1 MVGERRNGNLLVQLG
16 PSLQAYP
23 EELIRQRRTHDGQTE
38 YLIRWCL
45 VTVDDG
51 SSCRGVAGETG
62 GPSGG
67 GNSVGGSGGSTSG
80 EAKPENIL
88 MWMTMEDVFANCPTL
103 LGKRKAEAQRPLQ
116 PQEKQRGGKAADGAP
131 RAGEEFPADV
141 TFDEVELSDM
151 KQDVKNLVCRA
162 RKQMAKKSDFSINIM
177 HTIHVLSAYA
187 SIGSLVGVFKETG
200 ALNLLMELL
209 CNKETQTRRSAGKM
223 LRALASHDAG
233 SRAYVL
239 LSLSQQDGIEQHM
252 DFDNRYTLLELFAET
267 TSSEEHGISFE
278 GIHLPQIPGKL
289 LFSLVK
295 RYLCVTSLMDKLNT
309 AGAEAGSERQDGSP
323 APTASGSAHQTELL
337 RLQKEFDFTMAMA
350 NLISELVRVMGWD
363 RNRKPPDCSGRQP
376 GGGVAGGDELVE
388 EVPHPI
394 LRSIFQPRFCTS
406 SVSPAAGSPDS
417 APTATPTKKKGG
429 NGFKARSDFS
439 SRSAYV
445 EYVQDSL
452 KSGMAVRMLEDYEE
466 VSAGDEGEFRYSN
479 DGSPPVQVYWNSLSR
494 TYWVHWHMVEILG
507 SGSSSQSDRETQEK
521 ASTLTETLKLTAVSQ
536 TFFSKP
542 PGGLYSLPYLTE
554 ALQVEPVLLSRAE
567 WWEVL
572 FFIKKLE
579 PKQQQEVHSLLQQ
592 SLEDQEVQ
600 PDDASLIGLSVPGD
614 VSKKLLHY
622 LKQALPSWCLDD
634 LLCSHAFCKHY
645 LQRGGGSLEDEEL
658 LAESSL
664 APPALGGGTQS
675 FTSSSLASSS
685 SAKGSVSKKAKKEV
699 PLDSGSSET
708 ESELPSEDDS
718 KYPDDLED
726 KMKVFNNPRVQG
738 KKSLLEKLGEVV
750 DILKKGGSASEPTQ
764 QLAAV
769 LFMTRLLEEKSA
781 QDKNSMRSDSA
792 QTIRDKVLK
801 LLVELLGSSSRD
813 VVTSTLRMIHILM
826 VKYEWRVCFA
836 TEGGVKAILSCM
848 QEFSTVVHVLQLG
861 LATLKVIT
869 GASKHDL
876 RSVGSSLPLS
886 ESGTQMMLEIFASI
900 GSATPEGSKGLLS
913 TIPSALDLMLKTKG
927 CMLSVRNGLLVIIML
942 IASHKSLAEQL
953 VACGVTAVLKNCLR
967 LSRAETMLAIIA
979 LNHISMVHKL
989 ESKESQDQLDFKDTE
1004 LQMLVVSLK
1013 ELTVT
1018 KEVIQTL
1025 EQLLCDDTSQLEDK
1039 RRQVTRSRDT
1049 YQDLVRLMEQH
1060 RADRAVQLSILRILN
1075 KFLDNYE
1082 EDMLPWHESIE
1093 PCLSTMTAFIND
1105 REVVQLFIR
1114 FLYRLASLNKDYA
1127 VVMCRLGTKESLV
1140 KALDK
1145 HSTNLLLVTELRDL
1159 ISDCEKYASLYKKM
1173 TTSVLAGC
1181 IQMVLGQ
1188 IEEHRRSHQPINI
1201 PFFDVF
1207 LRNLC
1212 QGSSVELK
1220 EDKCWEKVEVS
1231 SNHHRAN
1238 KLTDKNPKTYW
1249 ESNGCTGS
1257 HFINIYMHKGVVIRQ
1272 LAILVASEDSSYMPA
1287 RILVLGGDDPANIN
1301 TELNTV
1307 NVAASASRVVLLENM
1322 TRFWSIIQI
1331 RIKRCQQG
1339 GIDTRV
1345 HGFEVL
1351 GPKPTFWP
1359 VFKEQLCRRTYLF
1372 YSTKAHTWCQ
1382 EVVEDKAQLLQLFNK
1397 LNSALRHEQMFADRF
1412 LPDAEAAEALGRTCW
1427 EALISPIVH
1436 SITLSESK
1444 ASSPLSWLLSEYLE
1458 NLEVARRCKSRAA
1471 IFNSRVRRL
1480 THLLV
1485 HVDTSSADGEE
1496 LKPPAKS
1503 NGKEGKNK
1511 DSSAASSSSSSS
1523 SSKPKVKTS
1532 SSIAGIALCW
1542 QGVVQRQVKKFLESS
1557 CSLPDFVERYRTLYL
1572 RLKNAMEEL
1581 FGQQTAFVLALRHG
1595 FSAALLQLSILRAMH
1610 VSERFAQYIDHM
1622 IQASAAPS
1630 GGVET
1635 LQRLQQFLEPMLFLS
1650 GLELAN
1656 TFEHFYRYYLGDR
1669 LLAQGNVWLESAVID
1684 QIGSC
1689 FPSRFPQ
1696 QMLKN
1701 LSESEE
1707 LQQEF
1712 HLYRLQQL
1720 DRHLQEQ
1727 DQVMEDWEES
1737 EEEAE
1742 VQVLVLSPRC
1752 WAVSSGCFLD
1762 EPAKHFPAELC
1773 SYLNHF
1779 TQFYSHSQSMYSL
1792 SHSKPR
1798 RLQWTW
1804 LGHGELRL
1812 GGWTLHVSTLQ
1823 MFVLLHF
1830 NTQEEVRVQQLLQES
1845 GLSAAVLMHALQ
1857 PLVADGGPLT
1867 CSSEEEPSAAVL
1879 QLNQQVAS
1887 RSLQGE
1893 PSSLQLLPRQ
1903 TYLNVDEDAAGTL
1916 ERKRNFI
1923 YCLIVHIMKQEKEMH
1938 IDNLVFKVMDSCQK
1952 QEAARSPGGGRF
1964 GCSTGDVLSCIMHVI
1979 NKGCVRRNDDNPHIV
1994 EFVPDDPATPQKGHA
2009 HFSFGRAG
2017 SRKDSTADISLVPA
2031 PQQFEDGVLDSV
2043 LFSMGRT
2050 MTREEVRQLMQRT
2063 VQQVSATLSLDSDR
2077 AEHLLIH
2084 CRWNVDLVVQR
2095 YTDDPDALIMAA
2107 GLTCRNPQPPSPA
2120 PSCPV
2125 CLGPRGPDAEPVP
2138 TLSCMHYC
2146 CRSCWQEYLT
2156 ARIEQNLVM
2165 NCNCPITDCQAR
2177 PTSQFFLSIL
2187 TDRDTVAKYENAL
2200 LRGYVECCSNLTWC
2214 TNPQGCDQILCKEAV
2229 GGVGTCS
2236 RCCWSSCFSCNFPE
2250 AHYPASC
2257 SHMSQWMDDGGFY
2270 EGMSMEA
2277 QSKHLAKLIS
2287 KRCPSCQAQ
2296 IEKNEGCLHMTCAK
2310 CNHGFCWRCLK
2321 PWKPT
2326 HKDYY
2331 NCSAMV
2337 SKAARQEKKFQDYNE
2352 RCTFHHQAKDFAV
2365 GLESKVSSINEAL
2378 QMKSLTFVIDACKVL
2393 AQSRKVLAYSCVYS
2407 YYNQETEKMDVM
2419 EQQTEAL
2426 DLHTNALQILLEET
2440 LLQCTDLAS
2449 CVRLLK
2455 PEHLNTGLELI
2466 RRIQERL
2473 LAILQH
2479 STQDFRV
2486 GYQTNSGQ
2494 EPETTQASSLSNHTD
2509 TNKRSKS
2516 NRGSDSGDSDN
2527 NTFNAEEGGEDAE
2540 EDDDEYDEEY
2550 VPEWHEDYD
2559 EDDIDEDDFF
2569 SDDDESENLE
2579 RDFNPFD

>member
-1 MVGERRNGNLLVQLG
+1 TMVGERRNGNLLVQLG

-51 SSCRGVAGETG
+51 SR
-62 GPSGG
+62 
-67 GNSVGGSGGSTSG
+67 GGSGGSTSG

-116 PQEKQRGGKAADGAP
+116 PQEKQLG
-131 RAGEEFPADV
+131 DV

-252 DFDNRYTLLELFAET
+252 DFDNRFTLLELFAET

-309 AGAEAGSERQDGSP
+309 AE
-323 APTASGSAHQTELL
+323 GSAHQTELL

-363 RNRKPPDCSGRQP
+363 RNRKPPDGSGRQP
-376 GGGVAGGDELVE
+376 GGGVACSEERAE
-388 EVPHPI
+388 EVPRPI

-406 SVSPAAGSPDS
+406 SVSPAAGSPVS
-417 APTATPTKKKGG
+417 APAATPTKKRGG

-554 ALQVEPVLLSRAE
+554 ALQAEPLLLSRAE

-622 LKQALPSWCLDD
+622 LKQALPSWCLGD
-634 LLCSHAFCKHY
+634 LLLLVELRHY
-645 LQRGGGSLEDEEL
+645 LGVAQLFLGGS
-658 LAESSL
+658 
-664 APPALGGGTQS
+664 
-675 FTSSSLASSS
+675 
-685 SAKGSVSKKAKKEV
+685 
-699 PLDSGSSET
+699 
-708 ESELPSEDDS
+708 
-718 KYPDDLED
+718 
-726 KMKVFNNPRVQG
+726 
-738 KKSLLEKLGEVV
+738 
-750 DILKKGGSASEPTQ
+750 Q
-764 QLAAV
+764 QLAAQQLGLCLQGGDTLLHLLLHLQDRKLQLQPDSSKPFSGQRRMGHQSIIHKISSTWHLVCKPELSVEKQKFLLMPYKYETETWIISLYRPINSFTGQKLQRTNLVLYQILMSQIESVMESLNTTMTLTLTYIFILSTRCGLNKPMALHQYYFTFYLEIVSVYSCHTVSVLIIALKFPLISIILSWFIAMSTLVSFLLDLFYRLLTIINLHSSPAAPPNHHVSHHVLIFHCSASEFLCHNSHLVRRSVLCPASPVSGFCSMCGAGRLGSVSMGKRQTDINLLKQRKQFRAV
-769 LFMTRLLEEKSA
+769 LFYQPRFKPDRLQLRCLNERSLSWCHHVYQSDFLLSFHGSGQLSNGNKTLFNISCCFDVITELKKTSVQKYQTKHDLMLHNTVLPSYSKSKLA
-781 QDKNSMRSDSA
+781 LLLKVIFIIGYYETFLQDNWGSA
-792 QTIRDKVLK
+792 KLVHVFLSLLK
-801 LLVELLGSSSRD
+801 SGSSKNLVSILYNGILEVRLSKL
-813 VVTSTLRMIHILM
+813 VNHVKKILM
-826 VKYEWRVCFA
+826 VLRDSNYHRFNNTSLYLLLDFSEREDF
-836 TEGGVKAILSCM
+836 ILLCLSHN
-848 QEFSTVVHVLQLG
+848 EE
-861 LATLKVIT
+861 TL
-869 GASKHDL
+869 S
-876 RSVGSSLPLS
+876 GSFGSD
-886 ESGTQMMLEIFASI
+886 
-900 GSATPEGSKGLLS
+900 GSAVPVLIHSVCHTAAHCAATDTDSILTDIIQPGICVFLLTSASLRKVLVLRTVENRATARVRIVLGSFSSRNENLADLNISCVLFWSLLLNLVLIS
-913 TIPSALDLMLKTKG
+913 IIISINKCCIYM
-927 CMLSVRNGLLVIIML
+927 SVNISIYG
-942 IASHKSLAEQL
+942 
-953 VACGVTAVLKNCLR
+953 
-967 LSRAETMLAIIA
+967 A
-979 LNHISMVHKL
+979 LNPWGPDGAPYAIWIKQLLLRRYSCRISDPTGWGTDPICSSSELKAGQNENSLTPGAVWRLKEFVL
-989 ESKESQDQLDFKDTE
+989 FAEVLNRSKE
-1004 LQMLVVSLK
+1004 LK
-1013 ELTVT
+1013 
-1018 KEVIQTL
+1018 
-1025 EQLLCDDTSQLEDK
+1025 
-1039 RRQVTRSRDT
+1039 
-1049 YQDLVRLMEQH
+1049 
-1060 RADRAVQLSILRILN
+1060 IL
-1075 KFLDNYE
+1075 KPF
-1082 EDMLPWHESIE
+1082 
-1093 PCLSTMTAFIND
+1093 AFS
-1105 REVVQLFIR
+1105 F
-1114 FLYRLASLNKDYA
+1114 
-1127 VVMCRLGTKESLV
+1127 
-1140 KALDK
+1140 
-1145 HSTNLLLVTELRDL
+1145 
-1159 ISDCEKYASLYKKM
+1159 
-1173 TTSVLAGC
+1173 
-1181 IQMVLGQ
+1181 
-1188 IEEHRRSHQPINI
+1188 
-1201 PFFDVF
+1201 
-1207 LRNLC
+1207 
-1212 QGSSVELK
+1212 
-1220 EDKCWEKVEVS
+1220 
-1231 SNHHRAN
+1231 
-1238 KLTDKNPKTYW
+1238 
-1249 ESNGCTGS
+1249 
-1257 HFINIYMHKGVVIRQ
+1257 
-1272 LAILVASEDSSYMPA
+1272 
-1287 RILVLGGDDPANIN
+1287 
-1301 TELNTV
+1301 
-1307 NVAASASRVVLLENM
+1307 
-1322 TRFWSIIQI
+1322 
-1331 RIKRCQQG
+1331 
-1339 GIDTRV
+1339 
-1345 HGFEVL
+1345 
-1351 GPKPTFWP
+1351 
-1359 VFKEQLCRRTYLF
+1359 
-1372 YSTKAHTWCQ
+1372 
-1382 EVVEDKAQLLQLFNK
+1382 
-1397 LNSALRHEQMFADRF
+1397 
-1412 LPDAEAAEALGRTCW
+1412 
-1427 EALISPIVH
+1427 ALISLVPMRPGSWHGSPCWMENTEWVVNLLTRHKRALLTKTKTLQISPR
-1436 SITLSESK
+1436 SIQQPC
-1444 ASSPLSWLLSEYLE
+1444 AVCLL
-1458 NLEVARRCKSRAA
+1458 
-1471 IFNSRVRRL
+1471 
-1480 THLLV
+1480 
-1485 HVDTSSADGEE
+1485 D
-1496 LKPPAKS
+1496 
-1503 NGKEGKNK
+1503 GKEGKNK
-1511 DSSAASSSSSSS
+1511 DSPAASSSSSSS
-1523 SSKPKVKTS
+1523 SSKPKVKSS

-1557 CSLPDFVERYRTLYL
+1557 CSLPDFVERYRSLYL

-1610 VSERFAQYIDHM
+1610 VSERFAQYIDQM

-1635 LQRLQQFLEPMLFLS
+1635 LERLQQFLEPMLFLS

-1701 LSESEE
+1701 LRESVE

-1727 DQVMEDWEES
+1727 DQVMEDWVES

-1823 MFVLLHF
+1823 MFILLHF
-1830 NTQEEVRVQQLLQES
+1830 NAQEEVRVQQLLQES
-1845 GLSAAVLMHALQ
+1845 GLSAAVLLHALQ
-1857 PLVADGGPLT
+1857 PLIADGGPLT
-1867 CSSEEEPSAAVL
+1867 CSSEEEPSTAVL

-1887 RSLQGE
+1887 RSLQGV
-1893 PSSLQLLPRQ
+1893 PASLQLLPRQ

-1994 EFVPDDPATPQKGHA
+1994 EFVPEDPATPQKGHA
-2009 HFSFGRAG
+2009 QFSFGRAG
-2017 SRKDSTADISLVPA
+2017 SRKDSVADISLVPA
-2031 PQQFEDGVLDSV
+2031 PLRFEDGVLDSV

-2050 MTREEVRQLMQRT
+2050 MTQEEVRQLMQRT
-2063 VQQVSATLSLDSDR
+2063 VQQVSVTLSLDSDR

-2084 CRWNVDLVVQR
+2084 CRWNVDLLVQR

-2120 PSCPV
+2120 PTCPV

-2165 NCNCPITDCQAR
+2165 NCNCPITDCQAQ
-2177 PTSQFFLSIL
+2177 PTSQFFLGIL
-2187 TDRDTVAKYENAL
+2187 TDRDTIAKYENAL

-2229 GGVGTCS
+2229 GSMGTCS

-2393 AQSRKVLAYSCVYS
+2393 AQARKVLAYSCVYS

-2486 GYQTNSGQ
+2486 GYQTKSGQ

-2509 TNKRSKS
+2509 TNKGSKSKS
-2516 NRGSDSGDSDN
+2516 NRGSDSGDS
-2527 NTFNAEEGGEDAE
+2527 
-2540 EDDDEYDEEY
+2540 
-2550 VPEWHEDYD
+2550 
-2559 EDDIDEDDFF
+2559 
-2569 SDDDESENLE
+2569 
-2579 RDFNPFD
+2579 